1 MSQDFDSILPRRH
14 DVPSIEA
21 MQVRIQ
27 DGMCHSE
34 DASKKFIGQEEL
46 RAVWDDLALRRM
58 FPGPLWED
66 HEVQTIRDCYMRVFS
81 VLVMIAWPGIC
92 DHDKSRFRIHFLHRP
107 HHELADSNLPLAK
120 QKLGFL
126 KEYAISFREKQFA
139 FCPVI
144 IEEREASYIQD
155 VAAERS
161 LPFIGEGFPLG
172 EGASGKVRKV
182 VIARYCF
189 RAMGKTL
196 NAKVCSDNKLM

>member
-1 MSQDFDSILPRRH
+1 MSQCSDSILPRGH
-14 DVPSIEA
+14 DAPSIEA

-46 RAVWDDLALRRM
+46 RAVWADLGLRRM
-58 FPGPLWED
+58 FPGPLWEE
-66 HEVQTIRDCYMRVFS
+66 HEVQTIRDCYMRVLS

-92 DHDKSRFRIHFLHRP
+92 DHDKSRFRKHFLHRP
-107 HHELADSNLPLAK
+107 HHELADSNLPLTK
-120 QKLGFL
+120 HKLGFL

-144 IEEREASYIQD
+144 IEEREASYIQE
-155 VAAERS
+155 VAADRP
-161 LPFIGEGFPLG
+161 LPFTGEEFPLG
-172 EGASGKVRKV
+172 EGASGKVKKV

-189 RAMGKTL
+189 HAMGNTL